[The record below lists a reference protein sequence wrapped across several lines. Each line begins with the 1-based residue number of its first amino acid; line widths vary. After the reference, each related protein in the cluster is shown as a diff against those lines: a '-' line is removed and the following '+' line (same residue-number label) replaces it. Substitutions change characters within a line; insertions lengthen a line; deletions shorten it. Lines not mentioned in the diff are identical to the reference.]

1 MKVLIDPGHGGMDP
15 GATYNNLYEKDLT
28 LEIGLLLAHKLQL
41 FTSHVALLTRHVDK
55 YVSLQ
60 DRVAIEKK
68 INPDVF
74 ISLHCNS
81 ATNPKANGIE
91 IFTYFGVSKADRLA
105 EILYE
110 ELRRIFPDRRYRTD
124 TTDGDQDKEAGF
136 YVLKHT
142 KAPAV
147 LIEMEFIS
155 NRKGR
160 AFLSNKFTQS
170 KLVDAIIISLKRWRE
185 ENDKV

>member
-15 GATYNNLYEKDLT
+15 GATYNNVYEKDLT

-41 FTSHVALLTRHVDK
+41 LTEYEALLTRYIDK

-60 DRVAIEKK
+60 ERVMVEKK
-68 INPDVF
+68 VNPDVF
-74 ISLHCNS
+74 ISLHCNAS
-81 ATNPKANGIE
+81 NNPKANGIE
-91 IFTYFGVSKADRLA
+91 IFTYFGASKADRLA

-110 ELRRIFPDRRYRTD
+110 ELKRMFPDRHYRTD

-142 KAPAV
+142 RAPAV

-155 NRKGR
+155 NREGR

-170 KLVDAIIISLKRWRE
+170 KLVDAIIISLERWRE